1 MTKVGNSFS
10 YVTTQYCFSFFA
22 FSCRVHVKYFHFA
35 FPSVYVTGQGKIFY
49 IFLTANL
56 LKVAAHLKSLSFPSS
71 KDEGNT
77 EILDVTEP
85 NILPFPTAHLLK
97 FIEHIL

>member
-56 LKVAAHLKSLSFPSS
+56 LKVAAHCSLCIS

-97 FIEHIL
+97 FIQHIL